1 MANKVAVTGVNTAKL
16 PKLSNNDLMALLKK
30 VKEGD
35 ELARDEFLLANM
47 RLVLSV
53 VQRFGGKKDKADD
66 MFQVGCVGLIK
77 AMNNFNMD
85 LNVRFSTYAVPMII
99 GEIRRFLRDNNSI
112 RVSRSLR
119 DTAYRALQSRQKLS
133 SSGDYEPTIDEIAA
147 DMNED
152 IKDVAFA
159 LDAISDT
166 ISLSEPVFNNGS
178 ETVRIMDQVADTKN
192 DIDSLLERF
201 ALNEA
206 INKLNPKERKI
217 LMMRYY
223 IGKTQ
228 IEVSEEVGISQA
240 QVSRLEKNA
249 LEHIRKK
256 ITWKKLFFCFLFNLF
271 FNFFWFFCLN
281 YFLIYFLIIFG
292 QAIKN
297 Q

>member
-1 MANKVAVTGVNTAKL
+1 MAVTGVNTAKL

-256 ITWKKLFFCFLFNLF
+256 ITWKKSYFFVFYLIYFC
-271 FNFFWFFCLN
+271 NFFDFFCLN